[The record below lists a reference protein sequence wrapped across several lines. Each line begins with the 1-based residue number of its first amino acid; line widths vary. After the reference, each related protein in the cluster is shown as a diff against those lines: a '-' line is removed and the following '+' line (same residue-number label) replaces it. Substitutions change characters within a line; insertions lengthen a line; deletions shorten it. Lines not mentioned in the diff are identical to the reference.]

1 LLVDRLVDR
10 SNCYSQAPDS
20 QAPDSQAPDSQA
32 PDSQAPDSQAPD
44 SQAPDSQVAAA
55 AEEQCQPRQYSL
67 EKLLLKHKEEFVLLD
82 AWIPH
87 FK

>member
-1 LLVDRLVDR
+1 MQRAEFSIQAVKGMGDSVREVPAER
-10 SNCYSQAPDS
+10 SVLEAAMFMPLDPV
-20 QAPDSQAPDSQA
+20 AVAIMVEV
-32 PDSQAPDSQAPD
+32 
-44 SQAPDSQVAAA
+44 QVMAAA
-55 AEEQCQPRQYSL
+55 AAEQCQPRQYSL